1 MLHCGGWVLQGLSED
16 LSHGEIQEL
25 LGAYA
30 LGAVNDRERT
40 IIEAHLQTC
49 ESCRVELDDYNRL
62 AEALRRH
69 ASRMSPLASV
79 EANGSER
86 TSEDVARQRLVG
98 RWRAPLA
105 VAIVVVFFGGLFV
118 QAQIRSDHL
127 EARMARVELL
137 ERVQVATADPAAVV
151 TTLHTP
157 RDEPVLTVVSHKAG
171 GDSYALD
178 SALPR
183 LATGQTY
190 QLWRIDKGYVTAVVG
205 LGSRPDTVAFSLPSG
220 ASALILTVE
229 QRPVPPRPTLPAVAT
244 GQLFP

>member
-30 LGAVNDRERT
+30 LGAVNDRERA
-40 IIEAHLQTC
+40 IIEAHLLTC
-49 ESCRVELDDYNRL
+49 ESCRVELDDHNRL
-62 AEALRRH
+62 AEALRQH

-79 EANGSER
+79 EANGSDK
-86 TSEDVARQRLVG
+86 TSEDVARQRLAG

-105 VAIVVVFFGGLFV
+105 LAIVVVFLGGLFV

-127 EARMARVELL
+127 EATMVRVELL

-157 RDEPVLTVVSHKAG
+157 RDEPVLTVVSHMAG

-178 SALPR
+178 SALPH

-190 QLWRIDKGYVTAVVG
+190 QLWRIDNGTITAVVG

-220 ASALILTVE
+220 TSALILTVE
-229 QRPVPPRPTLPAVAT
+229 KRPVPRRPTLPAVAT
-244 GQLFP
+244 GRISP